1 MTKPKISI
9 LLPTRKRTEAV
20 IKSIGSLLSSA
31 ADPTRIEI
39 LIAYDDDDDESREF
53 FSSTWYPFVEQ
64 CGATTKVFETERFGY
79 LRLYKYVNFLGEQA
93 EGDWIMFWNDDALML
108 TDNWDEEIV
117 KNDGFFGL
125 LRMPCV
131 TMNHPFA
138 LFPIIPREWINFFG
152 RISPVNHSDWWIYN
166 VTAPLARLKNIPVQ
180 VYHDRADVTGG
191 NNDET
196 FKEQSYAADGK
207 DPTNPEDYCHPDR
220 IKDLEQWIIKFAQ
233 RINDEQSV
241 VR

>member
-20 IKSIGSLLSSA
+20 IKSIGSLLASA
-31 ADPTRIEI
+31 KDPTQIEI
-39 LIAYDDDDDESREF
+39 LIAYDDDDAESKEF
-53 FSSTWYPFVEQ
+53 FESTWHAFLEQ
-64 CGATTKVFETERFGY
+64 CGTSTKVFESTRHGY
-79 LRLYKYVNFLGEQA
+79 LRLYKYVNMLGQQA
-93 EGDWIMFWNDDALML
+93 SGDWLMFWNDDALML
-108 TDNWDEEIV
+108 TDNWDEEII

-138 LFPIIPREWINFFG
+138 LFPIIPKTWIDFFG
-152 RISPVNHSDWWIYN
+152 CISPVNHSDWWIYQ
-166 VTAPLARLKNIPVQ
+166 VTAPLGRLKNIPVQ

-207 DPTNPEDYCHPDR
+207 DPTNPEDYSHPDR
-220 IKDLEQWIIKFAQ
+220 RKDLENWILKLANKVQ
-233 RINDEQSV
+233 NESN
-241 VR
+241 

>member
-20 IKSIGSLLSSA
+20 VKSIGSLLANATDTS
-31 ADPTRIEI
+31 RIEI
-39 LIAYDDDDDESREF
+39 LVAYDDDDLESREF
-53 FSSTWYPFVEQ
+53 FETVWTPFLEQSS
-64 CGATTKVFETERFGY
+64 ATSRVFETERFGY
-79 LRLYKYVNFLGEQA
+79 LRLYKYVNFLAEQA
-93 EGDWIMFWNDDALML
+93 TGDWIMFWNDDALML
-108 TDNWDEEIV
+108 TEGWDEEIV

-138 LFPIIPREWINFFG
+138 LFPIIPREWFDFFG
-152 RISPVNHSDWWIYN
+152 CISPVNHSDWWIYN
-166 VTAPLARLKNIPVQ
+166 VTAPLGRLRNIPVE

-207 DPTNPEDYCHPDR
+207 DPTNPEDYAHPQR
-220 IKDLEQWIIKFAQ
+220 QQDLRDWVEQL
-233 RINDEQSV
+233 RT
-241 VR
+241 R

>member
-1 MTKPKISI
+1 MTTPKISI

-20 IKSIGSLLSSA
+20 VKSIGSLLANAKDTS
-31 ADPTRIEI
+31 RIEI
-39 LIAYDDDDDESREF
+39 LIAYDDDDAESKEF
-53 FSSTWYPFVEQ
+53 FETTWHPFIGQSE
-64 CGATTKVFETERFGY
+64 ATTKVFETERFGY
-79 LRLYKYVNFLGEQA
+79 LRLYKYVNFLAEQA
-93 EGDWIMFWNDDALML
+93 TGDWIMFWNDDALML
-108 TDNWDEEIV
+108 TENWDEEIV

-138 LFPIIPREWINFFG
+138 LFPIIPREWLSFFG
-152 RISPVNHSDWWIYN
+152 CISPVNHSDWWIYN
-166 VTAPLARLKNIPVQ
+166 VTAPLGKLRNIPVQ

-207 DPTNPEDYCHPDR
+207 DPTNPEDYAHPQR
-220 IKDLEQWIIKFAQ
+220 QQDLRDWIEKL
-233 RINDEQSV
+233 RTK
-241 VR
+241 

>member
-1 MTKPKISI
+1 MATPKISI

-20 IKSIGSLLSSA
+20 IKSIGSLLSQA
-31 ADPTRIEI
+31 ADPTRIEL
-39 LIAYDDDDDESREF
+39 LIAYDDDDEESREF
-53 FSSTWYPFVEQ
+53 FSTTWFPFVSQ
-64 CGATTKVFETERFGY
+64 CGATTKVFESERHGY
-79 LRLYKYVNFLGEQA
+79 LRLYKYVNMLAEQA
-93 EGDWIMFWNDDALML
+93 TGDWIMFWNDDALML
-108 TDNWDEEIV
+108 TEKWDDEIV

-138 LFPIIPREWINFFG
+138 LFPIIPREWVDFFG
-152 RISPVNHSDWWIYN
+152 RVSPVNHSDWWIYH
-166 VTAPLARLKNIPVQ
+166 VTSSLGRMINIPVN

-207 DPTNPEDYCHPDR
+207 DPTNPEDYSHPERRKELDEWILKLASR
-220 IKDLEQWIIKFAQ
+220 IQNEQ
-233 RINDEQSV
+233 
-241 VR
+241 

>member
-1 MTKPKISI
+1 MTTPKISI

-20 IKSIGSLLSSA
+20 IKSVGSLLAQA
-31 ADPTRIEI
+31 ADPSRIEL
-39 LIAYDDDDDESREF
+39 LIAYDDDDEESREF
-53 FSSTWYPFVEQ
+53 FSTTWFPFVEQ
-64 CGATTKVFETERFGY
+64 CGATTKVFESERYGY
-79 LRLYKYVNFLGEQA
+79 LRLYKYVNMLAEQA
-93 EGDWIMFWNDDALML
+93 SGDWIMFWNDDALML
-108 TDNWDEEIV
+108 TEKWDDEIV

-138 LFPIIPREWINFFG
+138 LFPIIPREWIEFFG
-152 RISPVNHSDWWIYN
+152 RVSPVNHSDWWIYN
-166 VTAPLARLKNIPVQ
+166 VTAPVARLKNIPVS

-207 DPTNPEDYCHPDR
+207 DPTNPEDYSHPYR
-220 IKDLEQWIIKFAQ
+220 QKELQEWILKLAQ
-233 RINDEQSV
+233 RIHNEQQTAT
-241 VR
+241 

>member
-1 MTKPKISI
+1 MTTPKISI

-20 IKSIGSLLSSA
+20 IKSVGSLLA
-31 ADPTRIEI
+31 AAKDPSRIEI
-39 LIAYDDDDDESREF
+39 LIAYDDDDEESREF

-64 CGATTKVFETERFGY
+64 SGATTRVFETERYGY
-79 LRLYKYVNFLGEQA
+79 LRLYKYVNLLGDIA

-117 KNDGFFGL
+117 KNDGYFGL

-138 LFPIIPREWINFFG
+138 LFPIIPRSWIEFFG
-152 RISPVNHSDWWIYN
+152 CISPVNHSDWWIFN
-166 VTAPLARLKNIPVQ
+166 VTAPVGRLKNIPVE

-196 FKEQSYAADGK
+196 FREQSYAADGR
-207 DPTNPEDYCHPDR
+207 DPTNPEDYSHPER
-220 IKDLEQWIIKFAQ
+220 RKDLEEWVSKLAY
-233 RINDEQSV
+233 RVRDEQQ
-241 VR
+241 RTN